1 MTTTIIGYPR
11 IGRHLELK
19 KAVEA
24 YHSRTITAADLNRIA
39 AQIRQ
44 QNWQTQAQAGIDWL
58 PVNDF
63 SYEDQVLD
71 TAALFN
77 LIPQR
82 FQQLQLSPL
91 DTYFAMARGTQT
103 ATGFLPPLKMATWF
117 NTRYGYFIPELDDST
132 TIQLTGTKPFDEF
145 KEAKQLG
152 YHARPTIIG
161 PYTLLKFSR
170 ITGTQKISDYI
181 EGFVA
186 AYAQLFKQFDQLGA
200 DWLQLDESAL
210 VLAPTKADL
219 ALFRHIYTALL
230 PQKGQL
236 KILLQTAYGDVR
248 EAYTQLISQD
258 FDALG
263 LDFID
268 GQQTEACIQEQGF
281 PDNKILFAGIV
292 NGRNVWRT
300 NYQTVLNQ
308 LHRLP
313 VKHVVLSTSCSL
325 LHLPISLKSET
336 TLPEHV
342 RPYLAFAD
350 EKLADLVAINDLL
363 AGRKPALLLANQQLF
378 NHSRGAENT
387 RVTERLQTLTSA
399 DYHRQPERAVRQQV
413 QQRAV
418 PLPMLPTTTIGSFP
432 QTAADQ
438 QRKMAFKQGKLTQS
452 QFQSATHKRMQACLT
467 EQTKLGLDVLVTG
480 EYDRD
485 DMISDF
491 DHQLSGF
498 LFTEHAWI
506 QTFGT
511 YCAQPPI
518 IWGDIAWTHPIT
530 VAETAAAQQLTNRP
544 VKGVLTGPL
553 TLVNWAYPRED
564 VPLRVSATQI
574 ALALQDEA
582 HALETN
588 GIHIIQIDEP
598 AFRSQLPLRRTDWYM
613 GYFNW
618 AIKVIRLVASRLQ
631 STTRFHIHMCY
642 DHYTDILDVL
652 DQIDADALSLSA
664 KDPTLL
670 DALHD
675 AHFTTP
681 VGLGMFDTAQ
691 FKLSTT
697 DTLVI
702 KLQASIKQLGPEHL
716 WVNPD
721 CGLKTLPEAD
731 ALTSLERMVQATRQ
745 VRKTI

>member
-1 MTTTIIGYPR
+1 MTTTIVGYPR
-11 IGRHLELK
+11 IGSHLELK
-19 KAVEA
+19 TAVDA
-24 YHSRTITAADLNRIA
+24 YCRHTITATDLNRVA

-63 SYEDQVLD
+63 SYEDQMLD
-71 TAALFN
+71 TAVLFN
-77 LIPQR
+77 IIPQR
-82 FQQLQLSPL
+82 FQQLRLSPL

-117 NTRYGYFIPELDDST
+117 NTRYGYFIPELEDST

-152 YHARPTIIG
+152 YHARPAIIG
-161 PYTLLKFSR
+161 PYTLLKFSH
-170 ITGTQKISDYI
+170 ITGTKKIPDYI
-181 EGFVA
+181 DSLVA
-186 AYAQLFKQFDQLGA
+186 AYAQLLKQFDQLGT
-200 DWLQLDESAL
+200 DWLQLDEPAL
-210 VLAPTKADL
+210 VLAPTKTDL

-230 PQKGQL
+230 PQKSRL

-248 EAYTQLISQD
+248 EAYAQLISQD

-268 GQQTEACIQEQGF
+268 GQQTESCIQEQGF

-292 NGRNVWRT
+292 NGRNVWHT
-300 NYQTVLNQ
+300 DYQTVLDQ
-308 LHRLP
+308 LHRLS

-325 LHLPISLKSET
+325 LHLPISLKNET
-336 TLPEHV
+336 TLPENV
-342 RPYLAFAD
+342 RPHLAFAE

-363 AGRKPALLLANQQLF
+363 AGRHSNLLKTNQQLF

-387 RVTERLQTLTSA
+387 RVTQRLHALTDA
-399 DYHRQPERAVRQQV
+399 DYHRQPERAIRQQLH
-413 QQRAV
+413 QQAV

-438 QRKMAFKQGKLTQS
+438 QRKMAFKQGKLTKA
-452 QFQSATHKRMQACLT
+452 QFQAATHKRMQACLT
-467 EQTKLGLDVLVTG
+467 EQTKLVLDVLVTG

-518 IWGDIAWTHPIT
+518 IWGDIAWMHPIT
-530 VAETAAAQQLTNRP
+530 TSETAAAQQLTNQP

-564 VPLRVSATQI
+564 MPLRVSATQI
-574 ALALQDEA
+574 ALALQEEA
-582 HALETN
+582 RALEMS

-598 AFRSQLPLRRTDWYM
+598 AFRSHLPLRRTDWRT

-618 AIKVIRLVASRLQ
+618 AIKAIQLVSGRLQ
-631 STTRFHIHMCY
+631 PTTRFHIHMCY

-652 DQIDADALSLSA
+652 DQLDADAISLSA

-670 DALHD
+670 DALHN

-691 FKLSTT
+691 FKLPET
-697 DTLVI
+697 DTLVA
-702 KLQASIKQLGPEHL
+702 KLQANIKQLGSDHL

>member
-11 IGRHLELK
+11 IGQHLELK

-24 YHSRTITAADLNRIA
+24 YHSQTITAAALNRIA
-39 AQIRQ
+39 AQVRR
-44 QNWQTQAQAGIDWL
+44 QNWQTQIKAGIDWL

-63 SYEDQVLD
+63 SYEDQMLD

-82 FQQLQLSPL
+82 FQQLRLSPL

-103 ATGFLPPLKMATWF
+103 ATEFLPPLKMATWF
-117 NTRYGYFIPELDDST
+117 NTRYGYFIPELEDKT
-132 TIQLTGTKPFDEF
+132 AIKLVGTKPFDEF
-145 KEAKQLG
+145 KEAKQLD

-161 PYTLLKFSR
+161 PYTLLKSSH
-170 ITGTQKISDYI
+170 ITGTKQMSDY
-181 EGFVA
+181 VDSLVT
-186 AYAQLFKQFDQLGA
+186 AYAQLLRQFDQLNA
-200 DWLQLDESAL
+200 DWLQLDEPAL
-210 VLAPTKADL
+210 VLAPTKTDL
-219 ALFRHIYTALL
+219 ALFNHIYTTLL
-230 PQKGQL
+230 PQKGHL
-236 KILLQTAYGDVR
+236 KLLLQTAYGDIR
-248 EAYTQLISQD
+248 EAYAQLISQD

-268 GQQTEACIQEQGF
+268 GQQTEACIQKQGF
-281 PDNKILFAGIV
+281 PDDKILFAGIV

-300 NYQTVLNQ
+300 NYQTALNQ
-308 LHRLP
+308 LRRLP

-325 LHLPISLKSET
+325 LHLPIALKSET
-336 TLPEHV
+336 TLPEQM

-350 EKLADLVAINDLL
+350 EKLADLVAIDELL
-363 AGRKPALLLANQQLF
+363 AGRNAELFTANQQLF
-378 NHSRGAENT
+378 THSREAENT
-387 RVTERLQTLTSA
+387 RVTQRLQTLTDA
-399 DYHRQPERAVRQQV
+399 DYHRQSERAVRQQL
-413 QQRAV
+413 QQQAV

-438 QRKMAFKQGKLTQS
+438 QRKMAFKQGKLTKA

-467 EQTKLGLDVLVTG
+467 KQTKLGLDVLVTG

-518 IWGDIAWTHPIT
+518 IWGDIAWMHPIT
-530 VAETAAAQQLTNRP
+530 VAETVAAQQLTDQP

-582 HALETN
+582 HALEMN

-598 AFRSQLPLRRTDWYM
+598 AFRSHLPLRRIDWRT

-618 AIKVIRLVASRLQ
+618 AIKVIQLVSSQLQ
-631 STTRFHIHMCY
+631 PTTRFHIHMCY

-652 DQIDADALSLSA
+652 DQLDADAISLSA

-670 DALHD
+670 DALHH

-691 FKLSTT
+691 FKLPET
-697 DTLVI
+697 DTLVA
-702 KLQASIKQLGPEHL
+702 KLRANIKQLGSDHL